1 MFVLS
6 QLIVKNT
13 HISCHK
19 TASIFWWK
27 MESEAFTKERIWHGA
42 ILCSGFEENEQ
53 KMFDS
58 ITLSRLG
65 LEQNEQ
71 KSTSILTP
79 SQAVKQYAFVDK
91 VETAICAVKFLFWPR
106 DVIMIIHVK
115 WDNWGFL
122 LRGNTSIRQ
131 CVHSWH
137 SSGSCLVSIPFK
149 STPTVVATGI
159 HHRTAKCVYR
169 K

>member
-53 KMFDS
+53 KTFDS

-71 KSTSILTP
+71 KSTSILTR
-79 SQAVKQYAFVDK
+79 SQAMKQYAFVDK
-91 VETAICAVKFLFWPR
+91 VETAICAVKFLLWPR
-106 DVIMIIHVK
+106 DAIMIIHVK

-137 SSGSCLVSIPFK
+137 SSGSCLASIPFK
-149 STPTVVATGI
+149 RKPSRHGD
-159 HHRTAKCVYR
+159 TAKCVYR

>member
-1 MFVLS
+1 MS
-6 QLIVKNT
+6 QNCLNILMENGIRSLYKRKNLT
-13 HISCHK
+13 RGNFMLWLWRKWAKNVWFHYIIP
-19 TASIFWWK
+19 AW
-27 MESEAFTKERIWHGA
+27 
-42 ILCSGFEENEQ
+42 
-53 KMFDS
+53 
-58 ITLSRLG
+58 SR
-65 LEQNEQ
+65 EQNEQ

-79 SQAVKQYAFVDK
+79 SQAMKQYAFVDK

-106 DVIMIIHVK
+106 NAIMIIHVK

-137 SSGSCLVSIPFK
+137 SSRSCLVSIPFK

>member
-1 MFVLS
+1 
-6 QLIVKNT
+6 
-13 HISCHK
+13 
-19 TASIFWWK
+19 

-71 KSTSILTP
+71 KSTSILTR
-79 SQAVKQYAFVDK
+79 SQAMKQYAFVDR

-106 DVIMIIHVK
+106 DAIMIIHVK

-149 STPTVVATGI
+149 SIHQVATGI
-159 HHRTAKCVYR
+159 QQSVFTVNRDKAHMVNSLGQSS
-169 K
+169 